1 MSRRAAAWVAWSLW
15 RRRIQGFVDRR
26 FYRQKYDARQ
36 MLEAFSI
43 KLREETDLDG
53 LSVELLAVARDT
65 MRPEH
70 ASLWLRPTSDR
81 ETDE

>member
-1 MSRRAAAWVAWSLW
+1 
-15 RRRIQGFVDRR
+15 
-26 FYRQKYDARQ
+26 
-36 MLEAFSI
+36 
-43 KLREETDLDG
+43 LREETDLDG

>member
-36 MLEAFSI
+36 TLEAFSI

-65 MRPEH
+65 MRPGH